1 MNIGQYTLDD
11 YLNLVKS
18 FHGYLAPGL
27 IVGGYMVDLAMRN
40 LPEGILFDAIS
51 ETEACLP
58 DAIQLLTPCT
68 IGNGWLKIR
77 PFGRYAL
84 SLYDKYTGAGVR
96 VHLDAGKVED
106 WPNIKD
112 WYLKLKTRKEQ
123 DSDRLRQEILKA
135 GTTIMTLTS
144 VKVHEDL
151 LVKRSKGA
159 IAVCPTC
166 REAYP
171 VKDGGICRACQG
183 QNPYQ
188 PTITRRRPELTLVP
202 VEQGAGMQAVHDM
215 TRIIPGQEKGPAF
228 RRGQEITA
236 GDVCRLQKM
245 GRMHLYALDE
255 ELDAEWV
262 HEDEAALTFAEAM
275 AGDGVSYATPPR
287 EGKINF
293 TAEHDGLFV
302 VNTATLLA
310 FNRVPGVACAS
321 RQGYSLVKKGDR
333 LAGERAIPLYL
344 HRDDCLRAL
353 DALDGSPLFTV
364 KPLRKARVGI
374 LITGTE
380 VFQGLIQ
387 DGFGPIVRAKVA
399 AFGCTVVHQIIVPDD
414 RQAIAQ
420 GIAEL
425 IAAGADLITT
435 TAGLSVD
442 PDDVT
447 RQGLEDA
454 GVTDMLYGAPIIPGA
469 MTLLAH
475 LGDVQVIGVPACA
488 LFHKITGFDLLL
500 PRILAGLTITRED
513 LARMGHGAFC
523 LDCPTCT
530 FPRCSFRC

>member
-1 MNIGQYTLDD
+1 MNIGPYTRED

-27 IVGGYMVDLAMRN
+27 IVGGFMVDFATRN

-51 ETEACLP
+51 ETPSCLP

-68 IGNGWLKIR
+68 IGNGWLRIL

-96 VHLDAGKVED
+96 VHLDAHKIED

-112 WYLKLKTRKEQ
+112 WYLKLKPKKAQ
-123 DSDRLRQEILKA
+123 DSQRLQEEILEA
-135 GTTIMTLTS
+135 GVSILALET
-144 VKVHEDL
+144 VNVREDQL
-151 LVKRSKGA
+151 QKRSKGA
-159 IAVCPTC
+159 IALCPTC
-166 REAYP
+166 QEAYP
-171 VKDGGICRACQG
+171 SKDGGICLACQG
-183 QNPYQ
+183 QSPYV
-188 PTITRRRPELTLVP
+188 RKGVKSRPPLKLVP
-202 VEQGAGMQAVHDM
+202 VEQGVGNLAVHDM

-228 RRGQEITA
+228 LRGQEITA

-245 GRMHLYALDE
+245 GRMHLYALDD

-262 HEDEAALTFAEAM
+262 HEDEAALKFAKVM
-275 AGDGVSYATPPR
+275 AGDGIGFATPPR

-293 TAEHDGLFV
+293 TAECDGLFV
-302 VNTATLLA
+302 VNTDMLNA
-310 FNRVPGVACAS
+310 FNRIPGVACAS
-321 RQGYSLVKKGDR
+321 RQGYTLVKQGEKLG
-333 LAGERAIPLYL
+333 GERAIPLYL
-344 HRDDCLRAL
+344 HREDCMRAL
-353 DALDGSPLFTV
+353 DALDDGPLFTI

-387 DGFGPIVRAKVA
+387 DGFGPIVRAKVQA
-399 AFGCTVVHQIIVPDD
+399 YGCTVAHQIIVPDD
-414 RQAIAQ
+414 RQAIAS

-425 IAAGADLITT
+425 IAAGADLIIT

-447 RQGLEDA
+447 RLGLEDA
-454 GVTDMLYGAPIIPGA
+454 GATDMLYGAPIIPGA
-469 MTLLAH
+469 MTLLARI
-475 LGDVQVIGVPACA
+475 GDIQVIGVPACA
-488 LFHKITGFDLLL
+488 LFHKTTGFDLLL
-500 PRILAGLTITRED
+500 PRVLAGVTITREH

-523 LDCPTCT
+523 LDCPRCT
-530 FPRCSFRC
+530 FPRCSFLR

>member
-1 MNIGQYTLDD
+1 MNIGPYVLDE
-11 YLNLVKS
+11 YLKLVQS

-27 IVGGYMVDLAMRN
+27 IVGGFMVDLAMRN
-40 LPEGILFDAIS
+40 LPEGILFDAVS

-68 IGNGWLKIR
+68 IGNGWLRIL

-96 VHLDAGKVED
+96 VHLDARTIDD
-106 WPNIKD
+106 WPCIKD
-112 WYLKLKTRKEQ
+112 WYLKRKARKEQ
-123 DSDRLRQEILKA
+123 DSERLRQEVLEA
-135 GTTIMTLTS
+135 GTAILRLTP
-144 VKVHEDL
+144 VKVREGL
-151 LVKRSKGA
+151 LAKRSKGA

-171 VKDGGICRACQG
+171 VKDGGLCRACQG
-183 QNPYQ
+183 ESPYE
-188 PTITRRRPELTLVP
+188 PTGARSRPALKLVP
-202 VEQGAGMQAVHDM
+202 VEQGVGKLAVHDM
-215 TRIIPGQEKGPAF
+215 TLIIPGKEKGPAF

-245 GRMHLYALDE
+245 GRMHLYVE
-255 ELDAEWV
+255 ETPDTEWV
-262 HEDEAALTFAEAM
+262 HEDDAALRFAEAM
-275 AGDGVSYATPPR
+275 AGDGVGFTTPPR

-293 TAEHDGLFV
+293 TAERDGLFV
-302 VNTATLLA
+302 VNTDMLLA
-310 FNRVPGVACAS
+310 FNRVPGVACAT
-321 RQGYSLVKKGDR
+321 RPAYALVKQGDK

-344 HRDDCLRAL
+344 HRDDCMRAL
-353 DALDGSPLFTV
+353 DALADGPLLSV
-364 KPLRKARVGI
+364 KSLRPAKVGI

-387 DGFGPIVRAKVA
+387 DGFGPIIRSKVEA
-399 AFGCTVVHQIIVPDD
+399 YGCTVVQQIIAPDD
-414 RQAIAQ
+414 RAAIAK
-420 GIAEL
+420 GINDL

-447 RQGLEDA
+447 RLGLEDA
-454 GVTDMLYGAPIIPGA
+454 GAADMLYGAPIIPGA

-475 LGDVQVIGVPACA
+475 IGEVQIIGVPACA
-488 LFHKITGFDLLL
+488 LFHQTTGFDLLL
-500 PRILAGLTITRED
+500 PRLLAGLTVTRED

-523 LDCPTCT
+523 LDCSPCT
-530 FPRCSFRC
+530 FPRCSFR